1 MKTNQK
7 VTMADNPQTNRANA
21 QFKKLQR
28 LEDGKKAM
36 SEHEAEQAAIRAKTA
51 RLRSLRLAH
60 EAANPAPPPAA
71 KPARKTTKTT
81 KKAKSTATL
90 ATWLANQEEGGHR
103 R

>member
-1 MKTNQK
+1 
-7 VTMADNPQTNRANA
+7 VADNPQTNRANA

-51 RLRSLRLAH
+51 RLRALRLAH

-71 KPARKTTKTT
+71 KPARKTTKKT
-81 KKAKSTATL
+81 KSTATL
-90 ATWLANQEEGGHR
+90 ATWLTNQEEGGHR

>member
-1 MKTNQK
+1 
-7 VTMADNPQTNRANA
+7 MADNPQTNRANA

-36 SEHEAEQAAIRAKTA
+36 SEHEAEQAAVRAKTA
-51 RLRSLRLAH
+51 RLRALRLAH

-71 KPARKTTKTT
+71 KPARKTTKKT
-81 KKAKSTATL
+81 KSTATL
-90 ATWLANQEEGGHR
+90 ATWLANQEDGGHR

>member
-1 MKTNQK
+1 
-7 VTMADNPQTNRANA
+7 VADNPQTNRANA

-36 SEHEAEQAAIRAKTA
+36 SEHEAEQAAVRAKTA
-51 RLRSLRLAH
+51 RLRALRLAH

-71 KPARKTTKTT
+71 KPARKTTE
-81 KKAKSTATL
+81 KAKSTATL
-90 ATWLANQEEGGHR
+90 ATWLANQEDGGHR

>member
-1 MKTNQK
+1 
-7 VTMADNPQTNRANA
+7 MADNPQTNRANA

-36 SEHEAEQAAIRAKTA
+36 SEHEAEQAAVRAKTA
-51 RLRSLRLAH
+51 RLRALRLAH

-71 KPARKTTKTT
+71 KPARKTTK
-81 KKAKSTATL
+81 KAKSTATL
-90 ATWLANQEEGGHR
+90 ATWLANQEDGGHR